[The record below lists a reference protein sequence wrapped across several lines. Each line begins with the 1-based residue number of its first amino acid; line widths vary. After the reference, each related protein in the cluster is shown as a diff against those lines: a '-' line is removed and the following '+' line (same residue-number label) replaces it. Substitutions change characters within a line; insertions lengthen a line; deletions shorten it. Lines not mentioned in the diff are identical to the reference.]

1 MTATSWAPK
10 LTNVAGVDGT
20 TSTGRYIN
28 ANGVCTFT
36 AQINA
41 KKETVS
47 ASSAGFGLTLP
58 VPAAAGVR
66 YTFQLSLDGRDAD
79 NGVWTGEGVVYAGSD
94 GTQIDRLRTTSDS
107 NGAAV
112 LNIEHLYGDADGA
125 TNAEII
131 TVTGSYPM
139 SCTEIRGVP
148 DARVTI
154 LAKENHISASTTEI
168 PR

>member
-1 MTATSWAPK
+1 MTATSWTPK
-10 LTNVAGVDGT
+10 LTNVAGIDGT
-20 TSTGRYIN
+20 TSMGRYVD

-47 ASSAGFGLTLP
+47 TSSAGFGLTLP

-79 NGVWTGEGVVYAGSD
+79 NGVWTGEAVVYAGSD
-94 GTQIDRLRTTSDS
+94 GTKIDRMRVTGAM

-112 LNIEHLYGDADGA
+112 LNIEHLYGDAEGA

-131 TVTGSYPM
+131 TVTGSYP
-139 SCTEIRGVP
+139 T
-148 DARVTI
+148 A
-154 LAKENHISASTTEI
+154 
-168 PR
+168 